1 MVRRRLNTIS
11 SVRIERVQRCPDRF
25 CGDVTVWVR
34 FGSARFE
41 VNLDAAEF
49 TEAALKRAIA
59 RKLVAEFGFRR
70 AKGLKGRRYT
80 VGELLQSYREA
91 SNPSQVS

>member
-1 MVRRRLNTIS
+1 MVGRRLDAVS
-11 SVRIERVQRCPDRF
+11 SVRIERVQRCSDRF
-25 CGDVTVWVR
+25 CGEVTVWVR

-70 AKGLKGRRYT
+70 AKGLRGRKYT
-80 VGELLQSYREA
+80 IGELFQEYEERSD
-91 SNPSQVS
+91 SSQVS